1 VAGKTP
7 WNKIKTEF
15 LRGDVTQA
23 ELAEKYHIS
32 EKTIRNRAYK
42 EGWKKEKGQI
52 QDKVEQ
58 TIRERVTRTRV
69 NRLEKLIQANDELMD
84 AMLLITA
91 EVVQNPHKLIDK
103 AGSLK
108 SAESLSKAIQVLV
121 QNQRDLYNLPTLQQ
135 NMQKEAER
143 ARRREANA
151 RLKLEREKWKAALEE
166 KAKANEAVSGTLW
179 HIEAPEG
186 VELDG

>member
-1 VAGKTP
+1 MAGKTP

-23 ELAEKYHIS
+23 ELAAKYHIS

-69 NRLEKLIQANDELMD
+69 NRLEKMIRANDELMD

-91 EVVQNPHKLIDK
+91 EVVQDPHRLIDK
-103 AGSLK
+103 TGSLK

-121 QNQRDLYNLPTLQQ
+121 QNQRDLFNLPTLQQ
-135 NMQKEAER
+135 KMVQSAEK
-143 ARRREANA
+143 ARRREAQA
-151 RLKLEREKWKAALEE
+151 RLRLEKEKWKAEQAE
-166 KAKANEAVSGTLW
+166 KAKAAAVQKGTVW
-179 HIEAPEG
+179 EIEAPEG
-186 VELDG
+186 LEIDG